1 MAQPGA
7 GAAATRPQPP
17 RPPQRARR
25 RRGRAQPPVGGGGGE
40 GGAGPGGSGRP
51 ARRQQAQ
58 PRGRAAG
65 VRRPCQACP
74 PPGQPQAS
82 SLWRRAGL
90 GGGLC
95 RPGHAVSGAAPLPPP
110 SLPPPGLAAGLGRR
124 GAFNHWDEMNCT
136 RIAQTE
142 CRLPWSL
149 KERRWTVVLRVRAE
163 LGHVT
168 SDWVETDPFVAE
180 RNTTIGPPKVNSV
193 IVSSDSLLI
202 SVTSPFGSEA
212 GDFLQYHVSYWENTT
227 STTKKETKT
236 SNTLFKI
243 RNLKELTL
251 YCFRIQVEL
260 ITYSDFQLLGL
271 QSVPECYRTTMSE
284 ATRAGYSILVL
295 LLGLLF
301 VSLVAVGLLLLWKY
315 HKTIKYCSQPPLE
328 IPSHFEEYLKD
339 PSMPVLEGLDNYA
352 EDDPHDSLS
361 VVSCG
366 EGSQAC
372 GSSLDGRAHHS
383 QSICSGSE
391 VT

>member
-1 MAQPGA
+1 MPC
-7 GAAATRPQPP
+7 RVP
-17 RPPQRARR
+17 RLCLLRLFLLLGLLRA
-25 RRGRAQPPVGGGGGE
+25 
-40 GGAGPGGSGRP
+40 
-51 ARRQQAQ
+51 
-58 PRGRAAG
+58 
-65 VRRPCQACP
+65 
-74 PPGQPQAS
+74 
-82 SLWRRAGL
+82 
-90 GGGLC
+90 
-95 RPGHAVSGAAPLPPP
+95 SGAESSSHLLAPKDVMIYSYNFHSVLRWSPVKVDR
-110 SLPPPGLAAGLGRR
+110 GLVLYTVHFKT